1 VILYLGS
8 SSLVKLY
15 VKEAYSG
22 LVREWVREAE
32 IVTTCRVAY
41 TETISALDIR
51 FRNGDLSKHDYE
63 RIVKGFL
70 KDWANFATVDFDE
83 VDAGRL
89 VKKHGLRRF
98 DAMHLSAALMIRKG
112 RGDIALRFSSLDERL
127 CKAAVSE
134 GLRVLRFG

>member
-1 VILYLGS
+1 MILYLGS
-8 SSLVKLY
+8 SSIVKLY
-15 VKEAYSG
+15 VQEPFSD
-22 LVREWVREAE
+22 LVREWVKEAE
-32 IVTTCRVAY
+32 IVATCRVAY

-51 FRNGDLSKHDYE
+51 FRNGDLAKADYE
-63 RIVKGFL
+63 RVVRGFS

-98 DAMHLSAALMIRKG
+98 DAMHLSAALLIKRA
-112 RGDIALRFSSLDERL
+112 RGDVALCFSSLDEGL

-134 GLRVLRFG
+134 GLKVWKFD

>member
-15 VKEAYSG
+15 LREPYSDI
-22 LVREWVREAE
+22 VRGWVGEAE

-51 FRNGDLSKHDYE
+51 FRNGDLTERDYE
-63 RIVKGFL
+63 RIVKGFS
-70 KDWANFATVDFDE
+70 KDWASFATVDFDE
-83 VDAGRL
+83 VEAGRL
-89 VKKHGLRRF
+89 VKKYGLRRF
-98 DAMHLSAALMIRKG
+98 DAMHLSAALLIKRT
-112 RGDIALRFSSLDERL
+112 RGDISLCFSSLDERL

-134 GLRVLRFG
+134 GLKVLKFD